1 MLDAIQRFLSVCE
14 RVFIVLANTCLAV
27 MLAAN
32 MANILSRALL
42 DSAIKWVFPWS
53 MVLFTYLVFLGF
65 FLFVRRGKD
74 VTIDFIF
81 NRFPDASRRV
91 LAVALNCVSLLIL
104 GVILAQAPQIIQG
117 QVGVIEMVGLQR
129 YMLSVPLFVSCFL
142 IFLDILVAT
151 LRILGGGPASKRGVL
166 ESQ

>member
-1 MLDAIQRFLSVCE
+1 MLDAIQRCLGVCE
-14 RVFIVLANTCLAV
+14 RVFVVLVNTCLAV

-32 MANILSRALL
+32 MANILSRALF

-81 NRFPDASRRV
+81 NRFPDAGRRV
-91 LAVALNCVSLLIL
+91 LAVALNCVSMLIL
-104 GVILAQAPQIIQG
+104 GVILVQAPQIIHG

-129 YMLSVPLFVSCFL
+129 YMLSVPLFVSCLL

-151 LRILGGGPASKRGVL
+151 LRILAGGTAPKRGFL
-166 ESQ
+166 ESG